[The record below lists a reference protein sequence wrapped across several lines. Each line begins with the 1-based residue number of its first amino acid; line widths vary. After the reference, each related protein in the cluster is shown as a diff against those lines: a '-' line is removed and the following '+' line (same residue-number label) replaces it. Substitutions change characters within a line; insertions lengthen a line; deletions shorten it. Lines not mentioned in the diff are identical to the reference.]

1 MAEAAALL
9 GKPIAE
15 RIRSRILAEM
25 PPGLRPCLAVV
36 VASDDA
42 AVARYAAAKQRT
54 ADALG
59 LGFRVET
66 VDPAGGQAA
75 LDARIAA
82 LSADPGVHGILLEL
96 PLAAGLD
103 VEIAIRQLDPL
114 KDVDG
119 LTPYNLGLIA
129 AGREADALLPATPAA
144 CILLAE
150 TAADLK
156 GARAVVVGRGR
167 AVGRALAPMLVNR
180 DATVTVCHSRTRDLA
195 AAVAAADIVF
205 VATGRPGLVD
215 RGHGPA
221 GPGGGRC
228 RHLGGRRPGGRRCR
242 CRQRPPGRRG
252 ADAGAGRRRAA
263 DRDSDLRQ
271 PAAGRASCSAAPG
284 DCDDG
289 HRRQPV
295 ALAAGHL
302 PRHAWPAIRR
312 PPAAARRR
320 WYRRRSASAWW

>member
-1 MAEAAALL
+1 MPGRTPERDLAMAEAVALL

-15 RIRSRILAEM
+15 RIRSRIQAET

-66 VDPAGGQAA
+66 VDPAGGQAS

-82 LSADPGVHGILLEL
+82 LSADSGVHGILLEL

-103 VEIAIRQLDPL
+103 VEVAIRQLDPL

-119 LTPYNLGLIA
+119 LTPHNLGLIA

-144 CILLAE
+144 CIQLAA
-150 TAADLK
+150 TAADLR

-205 VATGRPGLVD
+205 VAAGRPDLVGGAMVRPGQVVVD
-215 RGHGPA
+215 A
-221 GPGGGRC
+221 GISVVDGRVVGDVDADNVRSVVAALTPVPGGVGP
-228 RHLGGRRPGGRRCR
+228 LT
-242 CRQRPPGRRG
+242 
-252 ADAGAGRRRAA
+252 ATLIF
-263 DRDSDLRQ
+263 SNL
-271 PAAGRASCSAAPG
+271 
-284 DCDDG
+284 
-289 HRRQPV
+289 
-295 ALAAGHL
+295 L
-302 PRHAWPAIRR
+302 
-312 PPAAARRR
+312 
-320 WYRRRSASAWW
+320 

>member
-15 RIRSRILAEM
+15 RIRSRIQAET
-25 PPGLRPCLAVV
+25 PPSLRPCLAVV

-82 LSADPGVHGILLEL
+82 LSAEPGVHGILLEL

-119 LTPYNLGLIA
+119 LTPHNLGLIA

-144 CILLAE
+144 CIQLAA
-150 TAADLK
+150 TATDLR

-195 AAVAAADIVF
+195 AAIAAADIVF
-205 VATGRPGLVD
+205 VAAGRPGLVGGAMVRPGQVVVD
-215 RGHGPA
+215 A
-221 GPGGGRC
+221 GISVVDGRVVGDVDADGVRPVVAALTPVPGGVGP
-228 RHLGGRRPGGRRCR
+228 LTATLIFSNLLQAVELQRR
-242 CRQRPPGRRG
+242 
-252 ADAGAGRRRAA
+252 AGR
-263 DRDSDLRQ
+263 L
-271 PAAGRASCSAAPG
+271 
-284 DCDDG
+284 
-289 HRRQPV
+289 
-295 ALAAGHL
+295 
-302 PRHAWPAIRR
+302 
-312 PPAAARRR
+312 
-320 WYRRRSASAWW
+320 

>member
-15 RIRSRILAEM
+15 RIRSRIQAET

-54 ADALG
+54 ADTLG
-59 LGFRVET
+59 LGFRVEA

-103 VEIAIRQLDPL
+103 VEVAIRQLDPL

-119 LTPYNLGLIA
+119 LTPHNLGLIA
-129 AGREADALLPATPAA
+129 AGRETDALLPATPAA
-144 CILLAE
+144 CIQLAE

-205 VATGRPGLVD
+205 VATGRPALVGGGMVRPGQVVVD
-215 RGHGPA
+215 A
-221 GPGGGRC
+221 GISVVDGRVVGDVDADGVRPVVAALTPVPGGVGP
-228 RHLGGRRPGGRRCR
+228 LTATLIFSNLL
-242 CRQRPPGRRG
+242 Q
-252 ADAGAGRRRAA
+252 AVELQRRAG
-263 DRDSDLRQ
+263 S
-271 PAAGRASCSAAPG
+271 
-284 DCDDG
+284 
-289 HRRQPV
+289 V
-295 ALAAGHL
+295 
-302 PRHAWPAIRR
+302 
-312 PPAAARRR
+312 
-320 WYRRRSASAWW
+320 

>member
-15 RIRSRILAEM
+15 RIRSRILAET

-59 LGFRVET
+59 LGFRVEA

-144 CILLAE
+144 CIRLAE

-205 VATGRPGLVD
+205 VAAGRPGPGQ
-215 RGHGPA
+215 RGPW
-221 GPGGGRC
+221 
-228 RHLGGRRPGGRRCR
+228 
-242 CRQRPPGRRG
+242 
-252 ADAGAGRRRAA
+252 
-263 DRDSDLRQ
+263 S
-271 PAAGRASCSAAPG
+271 GRARWWSTPASRWSTAGWSAMSIPTESA
-284 DCDDG
+284 
-289 HRRQPV
+289 RSS
-295 ALAAGHL
+295 
-302 PRHAWPAIRR
+302 R
-312 PPAAARRR
+312 P
-320 WYRRRSASAWW
+320 

>member
-15 RIRSRILAEM
+15 RIRSRILAEV

-119 LTPYNLGLIA
+119 LTPHNLGLIA

-144 CILLAE
+144 CIQLAE
-150 TAADLK
+150 TVADLK

-195 AAVAAADIVF
+195 AAIAAAAIVF
-205 VATGRPGLVD
+205 VAAGRPGLVGAAMVRPGQVVVD
-215 RGHGPA
+215 A
-221 GPGGGRC
+221 GISVVDGRVVGDVDADSVRPIVAALTPVPGGV
-228 RHLGGRRPGGRRCR
+228 GGGGGPRREE
-242 CRQRPPGRRG
+242 
-252 ADAGAGRRRAA
+252 
-263 DRDSDLRQ
+263 
-271 PAAGRASCSAAPG
+271 
-284 DCDDG
+284 
-289 HRRQPV
+289 
-295 ALAAGHL
+295 
-302 PRHAWPAIRR
+302 
-312 PPAAARRR
+312 
-320 WYRRRSASAWW
+320 

>member
-15 RIRSRILAEM
+15 RIRSRILAEV

-42 AVARYAAAKQRT
+42 AIARYAAAKQRT

-103 VEIAIRQLDPL
+103 VEVAIRQLDPL

-119 LTPYNLGLIA
+119 LTPHNLGLIA

-144 CILLAE
+144 CIRLAE

-205 VATGRPGLVD
+205 VATGRPGLVGGAMVRPGQVVVD
-215 RGHGPA
+215 A
-221 GPGGGRC
+221 GISVVDGRVVGDVDAETVRPIVAALTPVPGGVGP
-228 RHLGGRRPGGRRCR
+228 LTATLIFANLLQAVQLQRR
-242 CRQRPPGRRG
+242 
-252 ADAGAGRRRAA
+252 AGRVR
-263 DRDSDLRQ
+263 
-271 PAAGRASCSAAPG
+271 
-284 DCDDG
+284 
-289 HRRQPV
+289 
-295 ALAAGHL
+295 
-302 PRHAWPAIRR
+302 
-312 PPAAARRR
+312 
-320 WYRRRSASAWW
+320 

>member
-1 MAEAAALL
+1 MTEAAALL

-15 RIRSRILAEM
+15 RIRSRILAEA

-66 VDPAGGQAA
+66 VDPAGGQVA

-144 CILLAE
+144 CIRLAE

-205 VATGRPGLVD
+205 VAAGRPGLVGGAMVRPGQVVVD
-215 RGHGPA
+215 A
-221 GPGGGRC
+221 GISVVDGRVVGDVDADSVRPVVAALTPVPGGVGP
-228 RHLGGRRPGGRRCR
+228 LTATLIFSNLLQAVELQRR
-242 CRQRPPGRRG
+242 
-252 ADAGAGRRRAA
+252 AGR
-263 DRDSDLRQ
+263 
-271 PAAGRASCSAAPG
+271 
-284 DCDDG
+284 
-289 HRRQPV
+289 
-295 ALAAGHL
+295 L
-302 PRHAWPAIRR
+302 P
-312 PPAAARRR
+312 
-320 WYRRRSASAWW
+320 

>member
-1 MAEAAALL
+1 MAEAAELL
-9 GKPIAE
+9 GKPIAD
-15 RIRSRILAEM
+15 RIRSRILAER
-25 PPGLRPCLAVV
+25 PSDPRPCLAVV

-42 AVARYAAAKQRT
+42 AVARYAAAKQRA

-59 LGFRVET
+59 LGFRVEA

-82 LSADPGVHGILLEL
+82 LSADPDVHGILLEL

-103 VEIAIRQLDPL
+103 AEAAIRGLDPL

-119 LTPYNLGLIA
+119 LTPQNLGLIA

-144 CILLAE
+144 CIALAE

-195 AAVAAADIVF
+195 GAVAAADIVF
-205 VATGRPGLVD
+205 VAAGRPGLVTGAMVRPGQVVID
-215 RGHGPA
+215 A
-221 GPGGGRC
+221 GISVVDGRVVGDVDAGSVRPVVAALTPVPGGVGPLTATLIFSNLLRAME
-228 RHLGGRRPGGRRCR
+228 LQRR
-242 CRQRPPGRRG
+242 
-252 ADAGAGRRRAA
+252 AGRM
-263 DRDSDLRQ
+263 
-271 PAAGRASCSAAPG
+271 
-284 DCDDG
+284 
-289 HRRQPV
+289 
-295 ALAAGHL
+295 
-302 PRHAWPAIRR
+302 
-312 PPAAARRR
+312 
-320 WYRRRSASAWW
+320 